1 MSDVAAD
8 RAPSPPD
15 PHPASSSL
23 AWRGAVALGDALAR
37 GDLRSTDLVSSLVER
52 AALIDEPAG
61 VIGLGAWAALDPAA
75 MAVAA
80 ERDVETRAGRSRGPL
95 HGLPVVIKD
104 NIEAV
109 GLPGW
114 AGSSALRGRPSRDA
128 PLVSRLRAAGAV
140 ILASTNL
147 SQWANIRS
155 SSSTSGYSATGG
167 LVANPYALDRS
178 AGGSSSGSGAAVA
191 AGLAPLAVG
200 TETDG
205 SIVCPASLCG
215 LVGIKPTV
223 GAVPA
228 EHVVPI
234 SASQDSPGPL
244 GRSVADVRLLLRVL
258 TGTAPAAPSAPRLAV
273 ATTWRTGHDA
283 TDALFDAVVAQ
294 LATAHPVLARAVAV
308 PGQVEQDDE
317 LTVLLAELVDDLSAY
332 LAGRPGAGVRSL
344 ADVVAYEDAHPEIE
358 MRHFGH
364 DLFERALTTGGR
376 AGPLYGP
383 ARERNLAWA
392 RGACLEPALDQVE
405 VLLAPAYGPA
415 WKSDL
420 VLGDRVAASPA
431 TMPAAIA
438 GWPIATV
445 PLGLVAG
452 LPVGAALLGRPG
464 SEWQLLEAAGWIE
477 DVVAGAVGRPGFTP
491 GGRG

>member
-1 MSDVAAD
+1 MSDVATG
-8 RAPSPPD
+8 PVSGPPD
-15 PHPASSSL
+15 PHPASADL
-23 AWRGAVALGDALAR
+23 AWQGAVALRDALAR
-37 GDLRSTDLVSSLVER
+37 GDVRSTDLVSSLVER
-52 AALIDEPAG
+52 AAVIDDPAG
-61 VIGLGAWAALDPAA
+61 SIGLNAWAALDPAA

-80 ERDVETRAGRSRGPL
+80 ERDEETRAKRSRGPL

-114 AGSSALRGRPSRDA
+114 AGSSALVSCPSRDA
-128 PLVSRLRAAGAV
+128 PLVSRLREAGAV

-155 SSSTSGYSATGG
+155 TRSTSGYSATGG

-205 SIVCPASLCG
+205 SIMCPGSLCG

-244 GRSVADVRLLLRVL
+244 GRSVEDVRLLLSVL

-273 ATTWRTGHDA
+273 ATTWRTGHAA
-283 TDALFDAVVAQ
+283 TDALFDAVVAE
-294 LATAHPVLARAVAV
+294 LAAVHPVVARAVAV
-308 PGQVEQDDE
+308 PGETEQDDE
-317 LTVLLAELVDDLSAY
+317 LTVLLAELVDDLSGY
-332 LAGRPGAGVRSL
+332 LAGRPGEGVASL
-344 ADVVAYEDAHPEIE
+344 AEVVAYEDAHPQIE

-376 AGPLYGP
+376 AGALYGT

-392 RGACLEPALDQVE
+392 RTTCLEPALDQVE
-405 VLLAPAYGPA
+405 VLLAPLYGPA
-415 WKSDL
+415 WKCDL
-420 VLGDRVAASPA
+420 VLGDHAAASPA

-445 PLGLVAG
+445 PLGLAGG

-464 SEWQLLEAAGWIE
+464 SEWQLLEAASWIE
-477 DVVAGAVGRPGFTP
+477 HIVAGAVGRPRFT
-491 GGRG
+491 GATRG